1 MKKSSFLIVLSTF
14 QHHGITSLAKKVL
27 ENATILNLEN
37 QAILLAVIFLIHNSR
52 TTAFAEKHF
61 LQNAIQE

>member
-1 MKKSSFLIVLSTF
+1 MKKSSFLTVLSTF
-14 QHHGITSLAKKVL
+14 QHHGITSLTKKLL

-61 LQNAIQE
+61 LQNAIQK